1 MIRILDTHLHLVY
14 KERLTYPWLADAPQL
29 NRNWTVEDFFA
40 EALPLGLEAAL
51 HMEVDVAEAQM
62 AAEAEFVLGLPRIVG
77 AIANGRPEHADF
89 PAYLERMAALGRVK
103 GIRRLLQFQPLA
115 LSTEPQFI
123 ENIRRLAGYGMTF
136 DICVKS
142 HELHVAPPLIA
153 ACPDVQFVLDHC
165 GNPRIADA
173 EWESWTVRMEEIARL
188 PNVVC
193 KVSGILAN
201 VDANWTVDQLRPY
214 VEFVIQTFGWDRVI
228 WGSDHFVVTLFAD
241 LTRWVEATREIIS
254 GASPD
259 EQSKLL
265 HGNAERLYG
274 LLSGGTR

>member
-14 KERLTYPWLADAPQL
+14 KDRLTYPWLADAPQL

-40 EALPLGLEAAL
+40 EAVPLGLESAL
-51 HMEVDVAEAQM
+51 HMEVDVAEPQM

-103 GIRRLLQFQPLA
+103 GIRRLLQFQPPG
-115 LSTEPQFI
+115 LSTEPLFI
-123 ENIRRLAGYGMTF
+123 ENVRRLATHGMTF

-142 HELHVAPPLIA
+142 HELHYAPPLIA

-173 EWESWTVRMEEIARL
+173 EWESWTVRMEEIARH

-201 VDANWTVDQLRPY
+201 VDATWTVDQLRPY
-214 VEFVIQTFGWDRVI
+214 VEFVIETFGWDRVI

-241 LTRWVEATREIIS
+241 LTRWVAATREIIS
-254 GASPD
+254 GASAD

-265 HGNAERLYG
+265 HANAERLYG
-274 LLSGGTR
+274 L